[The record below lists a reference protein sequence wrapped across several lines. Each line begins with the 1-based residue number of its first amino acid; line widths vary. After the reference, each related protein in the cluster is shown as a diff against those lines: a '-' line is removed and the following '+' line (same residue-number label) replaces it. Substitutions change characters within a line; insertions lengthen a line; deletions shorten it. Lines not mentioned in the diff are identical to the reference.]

1 MALNS
6 SKNIDHG
13 NYIPSPIVHG
23 VKVADGEHIRK
34 VFVLSSADVAAGAGV
49 AEQEALV
56 GAVVGSTGSPN
67 VKSAT
72 EPTTESATEP
82 TTESVAEPTTESVA
96 EPVEVTDSSTV
107 NQIDSETAPLVTEPT
122 SDLVAEI
129 VEVTCSEIQQVHQP
143 VTSTGSVTGLP
154 SIPSNIEVGTDAS
167 LDLTVIVLPGVSARI
182 PLTIDLTGAHSE
194 VRLSGIYLCS
204 GHDDVTFDITMHHR
218 TGDCRSQQ
226 TFNGLASGE
235 AKCGFFGKIVIAP
248 DAQRTE
254 AFQEN
259 HNILLSDSARV
270 NTKPR
275 LEIYADD
282 VKCSHGATVGKLNED
297 EQFYMRSRGI
307 PEEEA
312 KVLQMIS
319 FVAPVLETIPE
330 EATEGDL
337 SRSAVAGLVESAIR
351 SFA

>member
-13 NYIPSPIVHG
+13 NYIPTPIVPG
-23 VKVADGEHIRK
+23 MKVADGEHIRK
-34 VFVLSSADVAAGAGV
+34 VFVLSADDVASGAEV
-49 AEQEALV
+49 AESSALRAPSRHPQS
-56 GAVVGSTGSPN
+56 GCHPLTWPRAAMD
-67 VKSAT
+67 SAT
-72 EPTTESATEP
+72 SAPTA
-82 TTESVAEPTTESVA
+82 
-96 EPVEVTDSSTV
+96 VTD
-107 NQIDSETAPLVTEPT
+107 
-122 SDLVAEI
+122 
-129 VEVTCSEIQQVHQP
+129 
-143 VTSTGSVTGLP
+143 
-154 SIPSNIEVGTDAS
+154 IPSNIEVGADAT

-204 GHDDVTFDITMHHR
+204 GHDNVTFDITMHHR

-226 TFNGLASGE
+226 TFNGLAAGE

-259 HNILLSDSARV
+259 HNILLSDSARI

-307 PEEEA
+307 PEDEA

-319 FVAPVLETIPE
+319 FVAPVLENIPE
-330 EATEGDL
+330 ESTDCTPDKAAIAE
-337 SRSAVAGLVESAIR
+337 LVENAIR
-351 SFA
+351 GL

>member
-13 NYIPSPIVHG
+13 NYIPSPIVPG
-23 VKVADGEHIRK
+23 MKVADGEHIRK
-34 VFVLSSADVAAGAGV
+34 VFVLGSADAAVGAGV
-49 AEQEALV
+49 AV
-56 GAVVGSTGSPN
+56 S
-67 VKSAT
+67 
-72 EPTTESATEP
+72 
-82 TTESVAEPTTESVA
+82 
-96 EPVEVTDSSTV
+96 
-107 NQIDSETAPLVTEPT
+107 
-122 SDLVAEI
+122 
-129 VEVTCSEIQQVHQP
+129 P
-143 VTSTGSVTGLP
+143 VTRFVEATDPYG
-154 SIPSNIEVGTDAS
+154 IPSNIEVGADAA
-167 LDLTVIVLPGVSARI
+167 LDLTVVVLPGVSARI

-204 GHDDVTFDITMHHR
+204 GHDEVTFDITMHHR
-218 TGDCRSQQ
+218 TGDCCSRQI
-226 TFNGLASGE
+226 FNGLAAGE

-307 PEEEA
+307 PEDEA

-319 FVAPVLETIPE
+319 FVAPVLEAVPE
-330 EATEGDL
+330 ESSDG
-337 SRSAVAGLVESAIR
+337 SPCRSTVAGQVENAIR

>member
-13 NYIPSPIVHG
+13 NYIPSPILPG
-23 VKVADGEHIRK
+23 MKVADGEHIRK
-34 VFVLSSADVAAGAGV
+34 VFVLSADDVAAGAEV
-49 AEQEALV
+49 AESSALRAPSRHPQSGCHPFIWPRAAIDSATSAPTADSNNIV
-56 GAVVGSTGSPN
+56 TEHGASAETQVGSTGSPTAKTN
-67 VKSAT
+67 
-72 EPTTESATEP
+72 P
-82 TTESVAEPTTESVA
+82 SVAER
-96 EPVEVTDSSTV
+96 VEATV
-107 NQIDSETAPLVTEPT
+107 G
-122 SDLVAEI
+122 
-129 VEVTCSEIQQVHQP
+129 
-143 VTSTGSVTGLP
+143 STGSPTTKVTE
-154 SIPSNIEVGTDAS
+154 IPSNIEVGADAA

-204 GHDDVTFDITMHHR
+204 GHDEVTFDITMHHR
-218 TGDCRSQQ
+218 TGDCRSRQ
-226 TFNGLASGE
+226 TFNGLATGE

-248 DAQRTE
+248 EAQKTE

-259 HNILLSDSARV
+259 HNILLSDSARI

-319 FVAPVLETIPE
+319 FVAPVLENIPE
-330 EATEGDL
+330 DSTDGTPART
-337 SRSAVAGLVESAIR
+337 AVAELVENAIR
-351 SFA
+351 GL

>member
-1 MALNS
+1 M
-6 SKNIDHG
+6 
-13 NYIPSPIVHG
+13 
-23 VKVADGEHIRK
+23 KVADGEHIRK
-34 VFVLSSADVAAGAGV
+34 VFVLSTADVAVGAN
-49 AEQEALV
+49 QDYI
-56 GAVVGSTGSPN
+56 GAVVGSTS
-67 VKSAT
+67 S
-72 EPTTESATEP
+72 PTTESATE
-82 TTESVAEPTTESVA
+82 TTSDLVT
-96 EPVEVTDSSTV
+96 EPVEVTSLSR
-107 NQIDSETAPLVTEPT
+107 
-122 SDLVAEI
+122 
-129 VEVTCSEIQQVHQP
+129 
-143 VTSTGSVTGLP
+143 
-154 SIPSNIEVGTDAS
+154 IPANIEVGADAK

-204 GHDDVTFDITMHHR
+204 GHDNVTFDITMHHR
-218 TGDCRSQQ
+218 TGDCRSWQ

-259 HNILLSDSARV
+259 HNILLSDTARV

-330 EATEGDL
+330 EATYGDI
-337 SRSAVAGLVESAIR
+337 SRSTVAELVESAIR

>member
-1 MALNS
+1 MNS

-13 NYIPSPIVHG
+13 NYIPSPIVPG
-23 VKVADGEHIRK
+23 MKVADGEHIRK
-34 VFVLSSADVAAGAGV
+34 IFVLSSADVAAGAGV

-56 GAVVGSTGSPN
+56 GAVVGSTGSPT

-72 EPTTESATEP
+72 EPTSDLAP
-82 TTESVAEPTTESVA
+82 
-96 EPVEVTDSSTV
+96 EPVEVT
-107 NQIDSETAPLVTEPT
+107 
-122 SDLVAEI
+122 
-129 VEVTCSEIQQVHQP
+129 
-143 VTSTGSVTGLP
+143 GLS
-154 SIPSNIEVGTDAS
+154 SIPSNIEVGADAS

-218 TGDCRSQQ
+218 TGDCRSWQ

-259 HNILLSDSARV
+259 HNILLSDTAKV

-330 EATEGDL
+330 ETTDGDL
-337 SRSAVAGLVESAIR
+337 SRSAVADLVENAIR
-351 SFA
+351 GM

>member
-13 NYIPSPIVHG
+13 NYIPSPIVPG
-23 VKVADGEHIRK
+23 MKVADGEHIRK
-34 VFVLSSADVAAGAGV
+34 VFVLSADDVAAGAEV
-49 AEQEALV
+49 AESSALRAPSRHPQSGCHPFIWPRAAIDSATSAPTADSNNIV
-56 GAVVGSTGSPN
+56 TEHGASAETPVGSTGSP
-67 VKSAT
+67 
-72 EPTTESATEP
+72 TTK
-82 TTESVAEPTTESVA
+82 
-96 EPVEVTDSSTV
+96 
-107 NQIDSETAPLVTEPT
+107 VTE
-122 SDLVAEI
+122 
-129 VEVTCSEIQQVHQP
+129 
-143 VTSTGSVTGLP
+143 
-154 SIPSNIEVGTDAS
+154 IPSNIEVGADAA
-167 LDLTVIVLPGVSARI
+167 LDLTVVVLPGVSARI

-204 GHDDVTFDITMHHR
+204 GHDEVTFDITMHHR
-218 TGDCRSQQ
+218 TGDCCSRQI
-226 TFNGLASGE
+226 FNGLATGE

-248 DAQRTE
+248 EAQRTE

-259 HNILLSDSARV
+259 HNILLSDSARI

-319 FVAPVLETIPE
+319 FVAPVLEAVPE
-330 EATEGDL
+330 ESSDG
-337 SRSAVAGLVESAIR
+337 SPCRSAVAGQVENAIR

>member
-1 MALNS
+1 MNS

-13 NYIPSPIVHG
+13 NYIPSPILPG
-23 VKVADGEHIRK
+23 MKVADGEHIRK
-34 VFVLSSADVAAGAGV
+34 VFVLSADDVVAGAEV
-49 AEQEALV
+49 AESSALRAPSRHPQSGCDPFIWPRAAIDSATSAPTADSNNIV
-56 GAVVGSTGSPN
+56 TEHGASAETPVGSTGSP
-67 VKSAT
+67 
-72 EPTTESATEP
+72 TTK
-82 TTESVAEPTTESVA
+82 
-96 EPVEVTDSSTV
+96 
-107 NQIDSETAPLVTEPT
+107 VTE
-122 SDLVAEI
+122 
-129 VEVTCSEIQQVHQP
+129 
-143 VTSTGSVTGLP
+143 
-154 SIPSNIEVGTDAS
+154 IPSNIEVGADAA

-204 GHDDVTFDITMHHR
+204 GHDEVTFDITMHHR
-218 TGDCRSQQ
+218 TGDCRSRQ
-226 TFNGLASGE
+226 TFNGLATGE

-248 DAQRTE
+248 EAQRTE

-259 HNILLSDSARV
+259 HNILLSDSARI

-319 FVAPVLETIPE
+319 FVAPVLENIPE
-330 EATEGDL
+330 DSTDGTPART
-337 SRSAVAGLVESAIR
+337 AVAELVENAIR
-351 SFA
+351 GL

>member
-1 MALNS
+1 MASNS

-13 NYIPSPIVHG
+13 NYIPSPIVPG
-23 VKVADGEHIRK
+23 IKIADGEHLRK
-34 VFVLSSADVAAGAGV
+34 VFVLGSADAAAGADI
-49 AEQEALV
+49 AESSALRTPSRHPQS
-56 GAVVGSTGSPN
+56 GYHPLKWPRAAMD
-67 VKSAT
+67 SAT
-72 EPTTESATEP
+72 SAPTADPDNIITDHVAT
-82 TTESVAEPTTESVA
+82 
-96 EPVEVTDSSTV
+96 
-107 NQIDSETAPLVTEPT
+107 
-122 SDLVAEI
+122 
-129 VEVTCSEIQQVHQP
+129 
-143 VTSTGSVTGLP
+143 
-154 SIPSNIEVGTDAS
+154 SNIEVGADAT

-194 VRLSGIYLCS
+194 VRLSGIYLCY
-204 GHDDVTFDITMHHR
+204 GHDEVTFDITMHHR

-226 TFNGLASGE
+226 TFNGLATGE

-259 HNILLSDSARV
+259 HNILLSDTARV

-307 PEEEA
+307 PEDEA

-330 EATEGDL
+330 EATCGDL
-337 SRSAVAGLVESAIR
+337 SRSAVAGLVENAIR
-351 SFA
+351 CFA

>member
-13 NYIPSPIVHG
+13 NYIPSPILPG
-23 VKVADGEHIRK
+23 MKVADGEHIRK
-34 VFVLSSADVAAGAGV
+34 VFVLSADDVAAGAEV
-49 AEQEALV
+49 AESSALRAPSRHPQSGCDPFIWPRAAIDSATSAPTADSNNIV
-56 GAVVGSTGSPN
+56 TEHGASAETPVGSTGSP
-67 VKSAT
+67 
-72 EPTTESATEP
+72 TTK
-82 TTESVAEPTTESVA
+82 
-96 EPVEVTDSSTV
+96 
-107 NQIDSETAPLVTEPT
+107 VTE
-122 SDLVAEI
+122 
-129 VEVTCSEIQQVHQP
+129 
-143 VTSTGSVTGLP
+143 
-154 SIPSNIEVGTDAS
+154 IPSNIEVGADAA

-204 GHDDVTFDITMHHR
+204 GHDEVTFDITMHHR
-218 TGDCRSQQ
+218 TGDCRSRQ
-226 TFNGLASGE
+226 TFNGLATGE

-248 DAQRTE
+248 EAQRTE

-259 HNILLSDSARV
+259 HNILLSDSARI

-319 FVAPVLETIPE
+319 FVAPVLENIPE
-330 EATEGDL
+330 DSTDGTPART
-337 SRSAVAGLVESAIR
+337 AVAELVENAIR
-351 SFA
+351 GL

>member
-1 MALNS
+1 MASNS

-13 NYIPSPIVHG
+13 NYIPSPIVPG
-23 VKVADGEHIRK
+23 IKIADGEHLRK
-34 VFVLSSADVAAGAGV
+34 VFVLGSADAAAGADI
-49 AEQEALV
+49 AESSALRAPSRHPQS
-56 GAVVGSTGSPN
+56 GCHPLKWPPRAAMD
-67 VKSAT
+67 SAT
-72 EPTTESATEP
+72 SAPTADPDNIITDHVATSVLAVCSTNSPTAKTALPVTER
-82 TTESVAEPTTESVA
+82 
-96 EPVEVTDSSTV
+96 VEVT
-107 NQIDSETAPLVTEPT
+107 E
-122 SDLVAEI
+122 
-129 VEVTCSEIQQVHQP
+129 
-143 VTSTGSVTGLP
+143 
-154 SIPSNIEVGTDAS
+154 IPSNIEVGADAT

-226 TFNGLASGE
+226 TFNGLATGE

-259 HNILLSDSARV
+259 HNILLSDTARV

-307 PEEEA
+307 PEDEA

-330 EATEGDL
+330 EATCGEL
-337 SRSAVAGLVESAIR
+337 SRSAVAGLVENAIR
-351 SFA
+351 CFA

>member
-1 MALNS
+1 MNS

-13 NYIPSPIVHG
+13 NYIPSPILPG
-23 VKVADGEHIRK
+23 MKVADGEHIRK
-34 VFVLSSADVAAGAGV
+34 VFVLSADDVAAGAEV
-49 AEQEALV
+49 AESSALRAPSRHPQSGCHPFIWPRAAIDSATSAPTADSNNIV
-56 GAVVGSTGSPN
+56 TEHGASAETPVGSTGSP
-67 VKSAT
+67 
-72 EPTTESATEP
+72 TTK
-82 TTESVAEPTTESVA
+82 
-96 EPVEVTDSSTV
+96 
-107 NQIDSETAPLVTEPT
+107 VTE
-122 SDLVAEI
+122 
-129 VEVTCSEIQQVHQP
+129 
-143 VTSTGSVTGLP
+143 
-154 SIPSNIEVGTDAS
+154 IPSNIEVGADAA

-204 GHDDVTFDITMHHR
+204 GHDEVTFDITMHHR
-218 TGDCRSQQ
+218 TGDCRSWQ
-226 TFNGLASGE
+226 TFNGLATGE

-248 DAQRTE
+248 EAQRTE

-259 HNILLSDSARV
+259 HNILLSDSARI

-319 FVAPVLETIPE
+319 FVAPVLENIPE
-330 EATEGDL
+330 DSTDGTPART
-337 SRSAVAGLVESAIR
+337 AVAELVENAIR
-351 SFA
+351 GL

>member
-13 NYIPSPIVHG
+13 NYIPSPILPG
-23 VKVADGEHIRK
+23 MKVADGEHIRK
-34 VFVLSSADVAAGAGV
+34 VFVLSADDVAAGAEV
-49 AEQEALV
+49 AESSALRAPSRHPQSGCHPFIWPRAAIDSATSAPTADSNNIV
-56 GAVVGSTGSPN
+56 TEHGASAETPVGSTGSPTAKTN
-67 VKSAT
+67 
-72 EPTTESATEP
+72 P
-82 TTESVAEPTTESVA
+82 SVAER
-96 EPVEVTDSSTV
+96 VEATV
-107 NQIDSETAPLVTEPT
+107 G
-122 SDLVAEI
+122 
-129 VEVTCSEIQQVHQP
+129 
-143 VTSTGSVTGLP
+143 STGSPATKVTE
-154 SIPSNIEVGTDAS
+154 IPSNIEVGADAA

-204 GHDDVTFDITMHHR
+204 GHDEVTFDITMHHR
-218 TGDCRSQQ
+218 TGDCRSRQ
-226 TFNGLASGE
+226 TFNGLATGE

-259 HNILLSDSARV
+259 HNILLSDSARI

-319 FVAPVLETIPE
+319 FVAPVLENIPE
-330 EATEGDL
+330 DSTDGTPART
-337 SRSAVAGLVESAIR
+337 AVAELVENAIR
-351 SFA
+351 GL

>member
-1 MALNS
+1 MNS

-13 NYIPSPIVHG
+13 NYIPSPILPG
-23 VKVADGEHIRK
+23 MKVADGEHIRK
-34 VFVLSSADVAAGAGV
+34 VFVLAAAGAEV
-49 AEQEALV
+49 AESSALRAPSRHPQSGCHPFIWPRAAIDSATSAPTADSNNIV
-56 GAVVGSTGSPN
+56 TEHGASAETPVGSTGSP
-67 VKSAT
+67 
-72 EPTTESATEP
+72 TTK
-82 TTESVAEPTTESVA
+82 
-96 EPVEVTDSSTV
+96 
-107 NQIDSETAPLVTEPT
+107 VTE
-122 SDLVAEI
+122 
-129 VEVTCSEIQQVHQP
+129 
-143 VTSTGSVTGLP
+143 
-154 SIPSNIEVGTDAS
+154 IPSNIEVGADAA

-204 GHDDVTFDITMHHR
+204 GHDEVTFDITMHHR
-218 TGDCRSQQ
+218 TGDCRSRQ
-226 TFNGLASGE
+226 TFNGLATGE

-248 DAQRTE
+248 EAQRTE

-259 HNILLSDSARV
+259 HNILLSDSARI

-319 FVAPVLETIPE
+319 FVAPVLENIPE
-330 EATEGDL
+330 DSTDGTPART
-337 SRSAVAGLVESAIR
+337 AVAELVENAIR
-351 SFA
+351 GL

>member
-1 MALNS
+1 M
-6 SKNIDHG
+6 
-13 NYIPSPIVHG
+13 
-23 VKVADGEHIRK
+23 KVADGEHIRK
-34 VFVLSSADVAAGAGV
+34 VFVLSADDVAAGAEV
-49 AEQEALV
+49 AESSALRAPSRHPQSGCHPFIWPRAAIDSATSAPMADSNNIV
-56 GAVVGSTGSPN
+56 TEHGASAETPVGSTGSP
-67 VKSAT
+67 
-72 EPTTESATEP
+72 TTK
-82 TTESVAEPTTESVA
+82 
-96 EPVEVTDSSTV
+96 
-107 NQIDSETAPLVTEPT
+107 VTE
-122 SDLVAEI
+122 
-129 VEVTCSEIQQVHQP
+129 
-143 VTSTGSVTGLP
+143 
-154 SIPSNIEVGTDAS
+154 IPSNIEVGADAA

-204 GHDDVTFDITMHHR
+204 GHDEVTFDITMHHR
-218 TGDCRSQQ
+218 TGDCRSRQ
-226 TFNGLASGE
+226 TFNGLATGE

-248 DAQRTE
+248 EAQRTE

-259 HNILLSDSARV
+259 HNILLSDSARI

-319 FVAPVLETIPE
+319 FVAPVLENIPE
-330 EATEGDL
+330 DSTDGTPART
-337 SRSAVAGLVESAIR
+337 AVAELVENAIR
-351 SFA
+351 GL

>member
-13 NYIPSPIVHG
+13 NYIPSPIVPG
-23 VKVADGEHIRK
+23 MKVADGEHIRK
-34 VFVLSSADVAAGAGV
+34 VFVLSADDVAAGAEV
-49 AEQEALV
+49 AESSALRAPSRHPQSGCHPFV
-56 GAVVGSTGSPN
+56 WPRAAIDSAAPTADSDNIATKQRASAETPVGSTGSP
-67 VKSAT
+67 
-72 EPTTESATEP
+72 TTK
-82 TTESVAEPTTESVA
+82 
-96 EPVEVTDSSTV
+96 
-107 NQIDSETAPLVTEPT
+107 VTE
-122 SDLVAEI
+122 
-129 VEVTCSEIQQVHQP
+129 
-143 VTSTGSVTGLP
+143 
-154 SIPSNIEVGTDAS
+154 IPSNIEVGADAA

-204 GHDDVTFDITMHHR
+204 GHDEVTFDITMHHR
-218 TGDCRSQQ
+218 TGDCRSRQ
-226 TFNGLASGE
+226 TFNGLATGE

-248 DAQRTE
+248 EAQRTE

-259 HNILLSDSARV
+259 HNILLSDSARI

-319 FVAPVLETIPE
+319 FVAPVLENIPE
-330 EATEGDL
+330 DSTDGTPART
-337 SRSAVAGLVESAIR
+337 AVAELVENAIR
-351 SFA
+351 GL

>member
-56 GAVVGSTGSPN
+56 GAVVGSTGSPT
-67 VKSAT
+67 VKAV
-72 EPTTESATEP
+72 
-82 TTESVAEPTTESVA
+82 TESVT
-96 EPVEVTDSSTV
+96 EPVE
-107 NQIDSETAPLVTEPT
+107 
-122 SDLVAEI
+122 
-129 VEVTCSEIQQVHQP
+129 
-143 VTSTGSVTGLP
+143 VTGLP
-154 SIPSNIEVGTDAS
+154 SIPSNIEVGADAT

-204 GHDDVTFDITMHHR
+204 GHDNVTFDITMHHR
-218 TGDCRSQQ
+218 TGDCRSWQ

-259 HNILLSDSARV
+259 HNILLSDTARV

-307 PEEEA
+307 PEDEA

-319 FVAPVLETIPE
+319 FVAPILETIPE
-330 EATEGDL
+330 EATDGDL
-337 SRSAVAGLVESAIR
+337 SRSAVTGLVESAIR

>member
-13 NYIPSPIVHG
+13 NYIPSPIVPG
-23 VKVADGEHIRK
+23 MKVADGEHIRK
-34 VFVLSSADVAAGAGV
+34 VFVLSADDVAAGAEV
-49 AEQEALV
+49 AESSALRAPSRHPQSGCHPFIWPRAAIDSATSAPTADSNNIV
-56 GAVVGSTGSPN
+56 TEHGASAETPVGSTGSP
-67 VKSAT
+67 
-72 EPTTESATEP
+72 TTK
-82 TTESVAEPTTESVA
+82 
-96 EPVEVTDSSTV
+96 
-107 NQIDSETAPLVTEPT
+107 VTE
-122 SDLVAEI
+122 
-129 VEVTCSEIQQVHQP
+129 
-143 VTSTGSVTGLP
+143 
-154 SIPSNIEVGTDAS
+154 IPSNIEVGANAE
-167 LDLTVIVLPGVSARI
+167 LDLTVVVLPGVSARI

-218 TGDCRSQQ
+218 TGDCCSRQI
-226 TFNGLASGE
+226 FNGLAAGE

-307 PEEEA
+307 PEDEA

-319 FVAPVLETIPE
+319 FVAPVLEAVPE
-330 EATEGDL
+330 ESSDG
-337 SRSAVAGLVESAIR
+337 SPCRSAVAGQVENAIR

>member
-13 NYIPSPIVHG
+13 NYIPSPIVPG
-23 VKVADGEHIRK
+23 MKVADGEHIRK
-34 VFVLSSADVAAGAGV
+34 VFVLSADDVAAGAEV
-49 AEQEALV
+49 AESSALRAPSRHLQS
-56 GAVVGSTGSPN
+56 GCHPLIWPRAAMD
-67 VKSAT
+67 SAT
-72 EPTTESATEP
+72 SAPTA
-82 TTESVAEPTTESVA
+82 
-96 EPVEVTDSSTV
+96 VTD
-107 NQIDSETAPLVTEPT
+107 
-122 SDLVAEI
+122 
-129 VEVTCSEIQQVHQP
+129 
-143 VTSTGSVTGLP
+143 
-154 SIPSNIEVGTDAS
+154 IPSNIEVGADAT

-226 TFNGLASGE
+226 TFNGLAAGE

-259 HNILLSDSARV
+259 HNILLSDTARV

-307 PEEEA
+307 PEDEA

-319 FVAPVLETIPE
+319 FVAPVLENIPE
-330 EATEGDL
+330 ESSDGTPD
-337 SRSAVAGLVESAIR
+337 RTAVAELVENAIR
-351 SFA
+351 SFALL

>member
-1 MALNS
+1 MASNS

-13 NYIPSPIVHG
+13 NYIPSPIVPG
-23 VKVADGEHIRK
+23 IIIADGEHLRK
-34 VFVLSSADVAAGAGV
+34 VFVLGSADAAAGADIAESSTLRAPSRHPQSGCHPLKWPRAAMDSATSAPTADPDNIITDHV
-49 AEQEALV
+49 ATSVLA
-56 GAVVGSTGSPN
+56 VGSTNSPTAKTALP
-67 VKSAT
+67 VT
-72 EPTTESATEP
+72 ER
-82 TTESVAEPTTESVA
+82 
-96 EPVEVTDSSTV
+96 VEVT
-107 NQIDSETAPLVTEPT
+107 E
-122 SDLVAEI
+122 
-129 VEVTCSEIQQVHQP
+129 
-143 VTSTGSVTGLP
+143 
-154 SIPSNIEVGTDAS
+154 IPSNIEVGADAT

-226 TFNGLASGE
+226 TFNGLATGE

-259 HNILLSDSARV
+259 HNILLSDTARV

-307 PEEEA
+307 PEDEA

-330 EATEGDL
+330 EATCGDL
-337 SRSAVAGLVESAIR
+337 SRSAVAGLVENAIR
-351 SFA
+351 GIA

>member
-1 MALNS
+1 MDSATSAPTADSN
-6 SKNIDHG
+6 NIVTEHG
-13 NYIPSPIVHG
+13 ASAETPVGSTVSPTAKTNPS
-23 VKVADGEHIRK
+23 
-34 VFVLSSADVAAGAGV
+34 V
-49 AEQEALV
+49 AERVEAT
-56 GAVVGSTGSPN
+56 VGSTGSP
-67 VKSAT
+67 
-72 EPTTESATEP
+72 TTK
-82 TTESVAEPTTESVA
+82 
-96 EPVEVTDSSTV
+96 
-107 NQIDSETAPLVTEPT
+107 VTE
-122 SDLVAEI
+122 
-129 VEVTCSEIQQVHQP
+129 
-143 VTSTGSVTGLP
+143 
-154 SIPSNIEVGTDAS
+154 IPSNIEVGADAT

-226 TFNGLASGE
+226 TFNGLATGE

-259 HNILLSDSARV
+259 HNILLSDTARV

-307 PEEEA
+307 PEDEA

-330 EATEGDL
+330 EATCGDL
-337 SRSAVAGLVESAIR
+337 SRSAVAGLVENAIR
-351 SFA
+351 GIA

>member
-1 MALNS
+1 M
-6 SKNIDHG
+6 
-13 NYIPSPIVHG
+13 
-23 VKVADGEHIRK
+23 KVADGEHIRK
-34 VFVLSSADVAAGAGV
+34 VFVLSADDVAAGAEV
-49 AEQEALV
+49 AESSALRAPSRHLQSGCHPFV
-56 GAVVGSTGSPN
+56 WPRAAIDSATSAPTADPDNIITDRVASSVLAVGSTSSPIAKTALPVN
-67 VKSAT
+67 ERVEMT
-72 EPTTESATEP
+72 E
-82 TTESVAEPTTESVA
+82 
-96 EPVEVTDSSTV
+96 
-107 NQIDSETAPLVTEPT
+107 
-122 SDLVAEI
+122 
-129 VEVTCSEIQQVHQP
+129 
-143 VTSTGSVTGLP
+143 
-154 SIPSNIEVGTDAS
+154 IPSNIEVGADAT

-204 GHDDVTFDITMHHR
+204 GHDEVTFDITMHHR

-226 TFNGLASGE
+226 TFNGLATGE

-248 DAQRTE
+248 EAQRTE

-307 PEEEA
+307 PEDEA

-319 FVAPVLETIPE
+319 FVAPVLENIPE
-330 EATEGDL
+330 ESTNGTPD
-337 SRSAVAGLVESAIR
+337 RTAVAELVENAIR
-351 SFA
+351 SFALL

>member
-13 NYIPSPIVHG
+13 NYIPSPIVTG
-23 VKVADGEHIRK
+23 MKVADGERIRK
-34 VFVLSSADVAAGAGV
+34 VFVLSTADVAAGAGV

-56 GAVVGSTGSPN
+56 GAVVGSTGSPTIKA
-67 VKSAT
+67 VT
-72 EPTTESATEP
+72 EPTTEPVT
-82 TTESVAEPTTESVA
+82 
-96 EPVEVTDSSTV
+96 EPVE
-107 NQIDSETAPLVTEPT
+107 
-122 SDLVAEI
+122 
-129 VEVTCSEIQQVHQP
+129 
-143 VTSTGSVTGLP
+143 VTGLP
-154 SIPSNIEVGTDAS
+154 SIPSNIEVGADAA
-167 LDLTVIVLPGVSARI
+167 LDLTVIVLPGVSVRI
-182 PLTIDLTGAHSE
+182 PLTIDLAGARSE

-204 GHDDVTFDITMHHR
+204 SHDDVTFDITMHHR
-218 TGDCRSQQ
+218 TGDCRSWQ
-226 TFNGLASGE
+226 TFNGLATGE
-235 AKCGFFGKIVIAP
+235 AHCGFFGRIVIAP

-259 HNILLSDSARV
+259 HNILLSDTARV

-319 FVAPVLETIPE
+319 FVAPVLESIPE
-330 EATEGDL
+330 ETPDG
-337 SRSAVAGLVESAIR
+337 SPCRSAVADLVENAIR
-351 SFA
+351 GL

>member
-13 NYIPSPIVHG
+13 NYIPASIVPG
-23 VKVADGEHIRK
+23 MKVADGEHIRK
-34 VFVLSSADVAAGAGV
+34 VFVLAAAGAEV
-49 AEQEALV
+49 AESSALRATSRHPQSGCHPFIWPRAAIDSATSAPTADSNNIV
-56 GAVVGSTGSPN
+56 TEHGASAETPVGSTGSP
-67 VKSAT
+67 
-72 EPTTESATEP
+72 TTK
-82 TTESVAEPTTESVA
+82 
-96 EPVEVTDSSTV
+96 
-107 NQIDSETAPLVTEPT
+107 VTE
-122 SDLVAEI
+122 
-129 VEVTCSEIQQVHQP
+129 
-143 VTSTGSVTGLP
+143 
-154 SIPSNIEVGTDAS
+154 IPSNIEVGADAA

-204 GHDDVTFDITMHHR
+204 GHDEVTFDITMHHR
-218 TGDCRSQQ
+218 TGDCRSRQ
-226 TFNGLASGE
+226 TFNGLATGE

-248 DAQRTE
+248 EAQRTE

-259 HNILLSDSARV
+259 HNILLSDSARI

-319 FVAPVLETIPE
+319 FVAPVLENIPE
-330 EATEGDL
+330 DSTDGTPART
-337 SRSAVAGLVESAIR
+337 AVAELVENAIR
-351 SFA
+351 GL

>member
-1 MALNS
+1 MASNS

-13 NYIPSPIVHG
+13 NYIPSPIVPG
-23 VKVADGEHIRK
+23 IKIADGEHLRK
-34 VFVLSSADVAAGAGV
+34 VFVLGSADAAAGADI
-49 AEQEALV
+49 AES
-56 GAVVGSTGSPN
+56 STLRTPSRHPQSGCHPL
-67 VKSAT
+67 KWPRAAMDSAT
-72 EPTTESATEP
+72 SAPTADPDNIITDHVATSVLAVSSTNSPTAKTALPVTER
-82 TTESVAEPTTESVA
+82 
-96 EPVEVTDSSTV
+96 VEVT
-107 NQIDSETAPLVTEPT
+107 E
-122 SDLVAEI
+122 
-129 VEVTCSEIQQVHQP
+129 
-143 VTSTGSVTGLP
+143 
-154 SIPSNIEVGTDAS
+154 IPSNIEVGADAT

-226 TFNGLASGE
+226 TFNGLATGE

-259 HNILLSDSARV
+259 HNILLSDTARV

-307 PEEEA
+307 PEDEA

-330 EATEGDL
+330 EATCGDL
-337 SRSAVAGLVESAIR
+337 SRSAVAGLVENAIR
-351 SFA
+351 CFA

>member
-1 MALNS
+1 MNS

-13 NYIPSPIVHG
+13 NYIPSPILPG
-23 VKVADGEHIRK
+23 MKVADGEHIRK
-34 VFVLSSADVAAGAGV
+34 VFVLSADDVAAGAEV
-49 AEQEALV
+49 AESSALRAPSRHPQSGCHPFIWPRAAIDSATSAPTADSNNIV
-56 GAVVGSTGSPN
+56 TEHGASAETPVGSTGSPTAKMN
-67 VKSAT
+67 
-72 EPTTESATEP
+72 P
-82 TTESVAEPTTESVA
+82 SVAER
-96 EPVEVTDSSTV
+96 VEATV
-107 NQIDSETAPLVTEPT
+107 G
-122 SDLVAEI
+122 
-129 VEVTCSEIQQVHQP
+129 
-143 VTSTGSVTGLP
+143 STGSPTTKVTE
-154 SIPSNIEVGTDAS
+154 IPSNIEVGADAA

-204 GHDDVTFDITMHHR
+204 GHDEVTFDITMHHR
-218 TGDCRSQQ
+218 TGDCRSRQ
-226 TFNGLASGE
+226 TFNGLATGE

-248 DAQRTE
+248 EAQRTE

-259 HNILLSDSARV
+259 HNILLSDSARI

-319 FVAPVLETIPE
+319 FVVPVLENIPE
-330 EATEGDL
+330 DSTDGTPART
-337 SRSAVAGLVESAIR
+337 AVAELVENAIR
-351 SFA
+351 GL

>member
-13 NYIPSPIVHG
+13 NYIPSPIVPG
-23 VKVADGEHIRK
+23 MKVADGEHIRK
-34 VFVLSSADVAAGAGV
+34 VFVFSADDVAAGTEV
-49 AEQEALV
+49 AESSALRAPSRHPQSGCHPFV
-56 GAVVGSTGSPN
+56 WPRAAIDSAAPTADSDNIATKQRASAETPVGSTGSP
-67 VKSAT
+67 T
-72 EPTTESATEP
+72 I
-82 TTESVAEPTTESVA
+82 
-96 EPVEVTDSSTV
+96 EVT
-107 NQIDSETAPLVTEPT
+107 
-122 SDLVAEI
+122 
-129 VEVTCSEIQQVHQP
+129 
-143 VTSTGSVTGLP
+143 G
-154 SIPSNIEVGTDAS
+154 IPSNIEVGAGAM

-182 PLTIDLTGAHSE
+182 PLTIDLTGAYSE

-204 GHDDVTFDITMHHR
+204 GHDEVTFDITMHHR
-218 TGDCRSQQ
+218 TGDCRSRQ
-226 TFNGLASGE
+226 TFSGLATGE

-248 DAQRTE
+248 EAQRTE

-259 HNILLSDSARV
+259 HNILLSDSARI

-319 FVAPVLETIPE
+319 FVAPVLENIPE
-330 EATEGDL
+330 DSTDGTPART
-337 SRSAVAGLVESAIR
+337 AVAELVENAIR
-351 SFA
+351 GL

>member
-1 MALNS
+1 MNS

-13 NYIPSPIVHG
+13 NYIPSPILPG
-23 VKVADGEHIRK
+23 MKVADGEHIRK
-34 VFVLSSADVAAGAGV
+34 VFVLSADDVAAGAEV
-49 AEQEALV
+49 AESSALRAPSRHPQSGCHPFIWPRAAIDSATSAPTADSNIIV
-56 GAVVGSTGSPN
+56 TEHGASAETPVGSTGSPTAKTN
-67 VKSAT
+67 
-72 EPTTESATEP
+72 P
-82 TTESVAEPTTESVA
+82 SVAER
-96 EPVEVTDSSTV
+96 VEATFG
-107 NQIDSETAPLVTEPT
+107 
-122 SDLVAEI
+122 
-129 VEVTCSEIQQVHQP
+129 
-143 VTSTGSVTGLP
+143 STGSPTTKVTE
-154 SIPSNIEVGTDAS
+154 IPSNIEVGADAA

-204 GHDDVTFDITMHHR
+204 GHDEVTFDITMHHR
-218 TGDCRSQQ
+218 TGDCRSRQ
-226 TFNGLASGE
+226 TFNGLATGE

-248 DAQRTE
+248 EAQRTE

-259 HNILLSDSARV
+259 HNILLSDSARI

-319 FVAPVLETIPE
+319 FVAPVLENIPE
-330 EATEGDL
+330 DSTDGTPART
-337 SRSAVAGLVESAIR
+337 AVAELVENAIR
-351 SFA
+351 GL

>member
-1 MALNS
+1 MASSS

-13 NYIPSPIVHG
+13 NYIPTPIAPG

-34 VFVLSSADVAAGAGV
+34 VFILCATDGADNGHRAGRGAAGTNDGHRACRGADDPV
-49 AEQEALV
+49 AELVEA
-56 GAVVGSTGSPN
+56 
-67 VKSAT
+67 
-72 EPTTESATEP
+72 
-82 TTESVAEPTTESVA
+82 
-96 EPVEVTDSSTV
+96 
-107 NQIDSETAPLVTEPT
+107 
-122 SDLVAEI
+122 
-129 VEVTCSEIQQVHQP
+129 HQP
-143 VTSTGSVTGLP
+143 VEAPQPFPVASTSSVTGRTV
-154 SIPSNIEVGTDAS
+154 IPENIEVGADAS

-182 PLTIDLTGAHSE
+182 PLTINLTGAHSE

-204 GHDDVTFDITMHHR
+204 GQDEVTFDITMHHR

-226 TFNGLASGE
+226 IFNGLATGE

-248 DAQRTE
+248 QAQRTE

-259 HNILLSDSARV
+259 HNILLSNSAKI

-319 FVAPVLETIPE
+319 FVAPVLDSIPE
-330 EATEGDL
+330 ETTDASP
-337 SRSAVAGLVESAIR
+337 SRTAVAEQVENAIR
-351 SFA
+351 SLA

>member
-1 MALNS
+1 MNS

-13 NYIPSPIVHG
+13 NYIPSPILPG
-23 VKVADGEHIRK
+23 MKVADGEHIRK
-34 VFVLSSADVAAGAGV
+34 VFVLSADDVAAGAEV
-49 AEQEALV
+49 AESSALRAPSRHPQSGCDPFIWPRAAIDSATSAPTADSNNIV
-56 GAVVGSTGSPN
+56 TEHGASAETPVGSTGSPTAKTN
-67 VKSAT
+67 
-72 EPTTESATEP
+72 P
-82 TTESVAEPTTESVA
+82 SVAER
-96 EPVEVTDSSTV
+96 VEATV
-107 NQIDSETAPLVTEPT
+107 G
-122 SDLVAEI
+122 
-129 VEVTCSEIQQVHQP
+129 
-143 VTSTGSVTGLP
+143 STGSPTTKVTE
-154 SIPSNIEVGTDAS
+154 IPSNIEVGADAA

-204 GHDDVTFDITMHHR
+204 GHDEVTFDITMHHR
-218 TGDCRSQQ
+218 TGDCRSRQ
-226 TFNGLASGE
+226 TFNGLATGE

-248 DAQRTE
+248 EAQRTE

-259 HNILLSDSARV
+259 HNILLSDSARI

-319 FVAPVLETIPE
+319 FVAPVLENIPE
-330 EATEGDL
+330 DSTDGTPART
-337 SRSAVAGLVESAIR
+337 AVAELVENAIR
-351 SFA
+351 GL

>member
-1 MALNS
+1 M
-6 SKNIDHG
+6 
-13 NYIPSPIVHG
+13 
-23 VKVADGEHIRK
+23 KVADGEHISK
-34 VFVLSSADVAAGAGV
+34 VFVLSADDVAAGAEV
-49 AEQEALV
+49 AESSALRAPSRHPQSGCHPFIWPRAAIDSATSAPTADSNNIV
-56 GAVVGSTGSPN
+56 TEHGASAETPVGSTGSP
-67 VKSAT
+67 
-72 EPTTESATEP
+72 TTK
-82 TTESVAEPTTESVA
+82 
-96 EPVEVTDSSTV
+96 
-107 NQIDSETAPLVTEPT
+107 VTE
-122 SDLVAEI
+122 
-129 VEVTCSEIQQVHQP
+129 
-143 VTSTGSVTGLP
+143 
-154 SIPSNIEVGTDAS
+154 IPSNIEVGADAA
-167 LDLTVIVLPGVSARI
+167 LDLTVVVLPGVSARI

-204 GHDDVTFDITMHHR
+204 GHDEVTFDITMHHR
-218 TGDCRSQQ
+218 TGDCCSRQI
-226 TFNGLASGE
+226 FNGLAAGE

-307 PEEEA
+307 PEDEA

-319 FVAPVLETIPE
+319 FVAPVLEAVPE
-330 EATEGDL
+330 ESSDG
-337 SRSAVAGLVESAIR
+337 SPCRSAVAGEVENAIR